1 MERAPGMHSSTP
13 IAILPGLLLAI
24 LASGCATRFEPPPA
38 SAPHAIV
45 AFPSQAEQWGASL
58 FLEPV
63 EFNGVPRPRDWMRED
78 FRVPVGE
85 LRLQVRAAKE
95 NLQGTCLLSFA
106 VVEGETYAVAA
117 GFADDGFDIRATR
130 AGEVVSECRSPA
142 TVLPMPLSGPPGVPR
157 R

>member
-1 MERAPGMHSSTP
+1 MQSTRFS
-13 IAILPGLLLAI
+13 AVLPGLLSAI
-24 LASGCATRFEPPPA
+24 LATGCATRYEPPDA

-63 EFNGVPRPRDWMRED
+63 EFNGVPRPRDWMREH
-78 FRVPVGE
+78 FRVPPGE
-85 LRLQVRAAKE
+85 LRLRVRAAQE

-106 VVEGETYAVAA
+106 VTEGATCAVDAR
-117 GFADDGFDIRATR
+117 FADDGFNIRASCD
-130 AGEVVSECRSPA
+130 GDVVSECGAPA
-142 TVLPMPLSGPPGVPR
+142 TVLPTPLSGPPGVPR